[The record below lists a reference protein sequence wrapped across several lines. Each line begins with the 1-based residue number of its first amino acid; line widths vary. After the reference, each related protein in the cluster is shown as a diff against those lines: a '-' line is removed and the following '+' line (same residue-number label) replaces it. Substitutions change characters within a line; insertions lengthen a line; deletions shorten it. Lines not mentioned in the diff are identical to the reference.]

1 MFSTAQPALRLNPEK
16 MAGTRLRKEFG
27 EHGWFEGT
35 VVGKTGQYYQIEY
48 DDGDREDMT
57 VEELRSFVRVPAA
70 RVPGSERRT
79 RCLPG
84 RPGETESE
92 AWRRKME
99 ETEKKKEKARKKKE
113 KTERRRRSEA
123 ARGGVAGKGE
133 RFAGS
138 VSRGGFREAAIDRL
152 TQGLA
157 ESTQSKNR
165 TMMKHFRTYLFL
177 ESMEWADLALSPDG
191 SGIPEMSKRNETTF
205 MGFAEYLAVVRGI
218 AMKTTGRQYVS
229 GVKTLLGTES
239 GYDPTYGQRWL
250 RLRRVLGRL
259 EIEYPTAPKRRDG
272 FLQQHLLQ
280 LREKLD
286 LSKRQYKMYWALVL
300 MLFFGVSRKGDHL
313 PSSRRKFDETTDTT
327 VSDVTR
333 VSAEVTMVKIKQT
346 KTRSRD
352 HLHNGKPFVRD
363 EGNPLCP
370 VTALESYMAS
380 SPLGEAEDPT
390 STALFRHED
399 GSAVSGDDLTKFV
412 KIAARTIGLEPDY
425 YSGHSL
431 RIGGATAAL
440 ACKSGDEY
448 SVKVLG
454 MWVGEAVQLYT
465 RPTIEMIKTLLLE
478 MMRKKT
484 TSATST
490 LG

>member
-1 MFSTAQPALRLNPEK
+1 MFSTARPVLRLDPEK
-16 MAGTRLRKEFG
+16 MAGARLRKEFG

-35 VVGKTGQYYQIEY
+35 VVGKKGQYYQIEY

-57 VEELRSFVRVPAA
+57 MEELGNYISVPAA
-70 RVPGSERRT
+70 RAPGSGRKT
-79 RCLPG
+79 KGLPG
-84 RPGETESE
+84 RPGETKSE
-92 AWRRKME
+92 RWRRKLAEME
-99 ETEKKKEKARKKKE
+99 KQRKEEKARKE
-113 KTERRRRSEA
+113 KTERRRKAEA
-123 ARGGVAGKGE
+123 DRRERVGAGE
-133 RFAGS
+133 RFTSSTGG
-138 VSRGGFREAAIDRL
+138 GGFREAAIVRL

-177 ESMEWADLALSPDG
+177 ESMDWEDLALSPNGD
-191 SGIPEMSKRNETTF
+191 GIPEMSKRNETTF
-205 MGFAEYLAVVRGI
+205 MGFAEYLAVDRGI
-218 AMKTTGRQYVS
+218 AMKSTGRQYVT

-239 GYDPTYGQRWL
+239 GYDPTYGQKWL

-259 EIEYPTAPKRRDG
+259 EIAYPSAPKRRDG
-272 FLQQHLLQ
+272 FLQQHLLL
-280 LREKLD
+280 LRDKLD

-300 MLFFGVSRKGDHL
+300 LLFFGVSRKGDHL
-313 PSSRRKFDETTDTT
+313 PSSRTKFDETTDTT

-333 VSAEVTMVKIKQT
+333 VSEDVTMVKIKQT

-363 EGNPLCP
+363 KGNPLCP

-380 SPLGEAEDPT
+380 TPIREGEDPT

-412 KIAARTIGLEPDY
+412 KIAAKAIGLEPDY

-478 MMRKKT
+478 MMRKKKT
-484 TSATST
+484 TATST
-490 LG
+490 LS